1 MTEYRNSPSRP
12 HGLSERMARFKP
24 AAELE
29 AGGRQ
34 GAVQRNGTAGP
45 KRRSPARHGPWKG
58 GCRGDQCGRTPR
70 AAAPAGAAAT
80 ARRFHGKPLCR
91 GAGPHARALS
101 RPRHR
106 AVIGWLLDTN
116 VIAEIINPTGSRAV
130 KAWAAAQPE
139 SRLFLSILT
148 FGEYDKGIH
157 HVPDDYPARPRFI
170 AARDRLAAR
179 FAGRILSLTDPIVR
193 RWGEISGTV

>member
-1 MTEYRNSPSRP
+1 
-12 HGLSERMARFKP
+12 
-24 AAELE
+24 
-29 AGGRQ
+29 
-34 GAVQRNGTAGP
+34 
-45 KRRSPARHGPWKG
+45 
-58 GCRGDQCGRTPR
+58 
-70 AAAPAGAAAT
+70 
-80 ARRFHGKPLCR
+80 
-91 GAGPHARALS
+91 
-101 RPRHR
+101 
-106 AVIGWLLDTN
+106 VIGWLLDTN

-157 HVPDDYPARPRFI
+157 HVPDDHPARPRFI

-193 RWGEISGTV
+193 RWGEISGTVKRVTRQSPPVIDTLLAATALEYDLYLSTRNLADVRASGAAVFNPWDDDPDHFPLSPTRRLPI